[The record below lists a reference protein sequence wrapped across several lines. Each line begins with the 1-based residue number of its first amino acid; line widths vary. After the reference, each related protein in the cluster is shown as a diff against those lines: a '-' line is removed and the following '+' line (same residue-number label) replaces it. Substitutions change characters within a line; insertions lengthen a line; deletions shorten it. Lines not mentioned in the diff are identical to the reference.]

1 MMDTSDPREDPPEED
16 LLLDPPD
23 EERLR
28 DPLAV
33 PFVVLFR
40 SLLAILVVSNTLH
53 RIDNDGQRTKF
64 YVFNSL
70 IRAEARLYVYLRGSM
85 SLKCTEN
92 NFVEKLH

>member
-40 SLLAILVVSNTLH
+40 SLLAILVV
-53 RIDNDGQRTKF
+53 
-64 YVFNSL
+64 
-70 IRAEARLYVYLRGSM
+70 AE
-85 SLKCTEN
+85 
-92 NFVEKLH
+92 